1 MQPDA
6 MMEML
11 KSLKLHGMAQALG
24 ELAAQDSPAYKS
36 ASLVLAGLCVFH
48 TKLDKDFAA
57 SWTGFSHEAGHG
69 FHGKLDS
76 DFAPSWTVSS

>member
-36 ASLVLAGLCVFH
+36 ASLGIRQRNPSGLAPTTRCRRFCAVRRRKH
-48 TKLDKDFAA
+48 AND
-57 SWTGFSHEAGHG
+57 HRCH
-69 FHGKLDS
+69 
-76 DFAPSWTVSS
+76 

>member
-36 ASLVLAGLCVFH
+36 ASLVLAGLLKAEIGRDVKYVH
-48 TKLDKDFAA
+48 WPTR
-57 SWTGFSHEAGHG
+57 
-69 FHGKLDS
+69 
-76 DFAPSWTVSS
+76 

>member
-36 ASLVLAGLCVFH
+36 ASLVLAGLLRRRWRPVRYVH
-48 TKLDKDFAA
+48 
-57 SWTGFSHEAGHG
+57 W
-69 FHGKLDS
+69 
-76 DFAPSWTVSS
+76 PIR

>member
-1 MQPDA
+1 LA
-6 MMEML
+6 R
-11 KSLKLHGMAQALG
+11 SLARSRYLYTFTNGFAFCSLPRN
-24 ELAAQDSPAYKS
+24 LVAAY
-36 ASLVLAGLCVFH
+36 LVCVFH

-76 DFAPSWTVSS
+76 DFAPSWTVIS